1 MSVHQ
6 LFGTNDLGV
15 REKEARIEDIIRLF
29 LSIGEAV
36 AARWIQM
43 PKAILLLQMVPD
55 DQASGVIYLYDRVR
69 GYFYLLSFE
78 GADDTF
84 TAEQFTQILTE
95 YNLLQYAERPELCAF
110 MCGAAT
116 A

>member
-1 MSVHQ
+1 MGVHQ
-6 LFGTNDLGV
+6 LFEAKDLGV
-15 REKEARIEDIIRLF
+15 REQEARIEDIIKLF

-36 AARWIQM
+36 AVRWIQM
-43 PKAILLLQMVPD
+43 PRAILLLQMVPD
-55 DQASGVIYLYDRVR
+55 DQNSGAIYLYDRVR

-84 TAEQFTQILTE
+84 TSEQFTQVLTE
-95 YNLLQYAERPELCAF
+95 YNLLQYAERPELCAL